1 MILGFFGK
9 ISFFNL
15 GGAKNFGRVIWGG
28 RTILDAAFGG
38 GRTILESRFIFYL
51 NYSVGIMVL

>member
-1 MILGFFGK
+1 MILRCFGK

-15 GGAKNFGRVIWGG
+15 GGGG
-28 RTILDAAFGG
+28 EKFWTSDLG
-38 GRTILESRFIFYL
+38 GRTILESRFILYF